1 MSLRELFNLPKLMT
15 LYEMQDN
22 AYMNSNTDQDM
33 KVSNNED
40 DKLAMML
47 KYEEVTPELIP
58 YKMYMRSILMYN
70 NNFKKWMHK
79 LVNIQRD
86 LLVIKKENSRD
97 AIGQE
102 SDSPKKNH
110 AHTQDIHYNILQHK
124 NILIDK

>member
-22 AYMNSNTDQDM
+22 AFLNSTSEPP
-33 KVSNNED
+33 SNSSNQD

-47 KYEEVTPELIP
+47 KYEELTPELIP

-70 NNFKKWMHK
+70 NNFKKWMNK

-86 LLVIKKENSRD
+86 ILVVPKENGAYAND
-97 AIGQE
+97 YE
-102 SDSPKKNH
+102 NDSPKKNLKEAPDVH
-110 AHTQDIHYNILQHK
+110 
-124 NILIDK
+124 